1 MGLIMAE
8 KTTWLDAIP
17 EDAREE
23 LMHDISANQPYD
35 LVPLEINNNIYW
47 IPLEVNLLI
56 KALEDDRVSDLE
68 KEQEGIS

>member
-1 MGLIMAE
+1 MAE

>member
-1 MGLIMAE
+1 MAE
-8 KTTWLDAIP
+8 KTTWLEAIP

-23 LMHDISANQPYD
+23 LMHDISASQPYD
-35 LVPLEINNNIYW
+35 LVPLEINNNVYW

-56 KALEDDRVSDLE
+56 RALEDDRVSDLE

>member
-1 MGLIMAE
+1 MAE
-8 KTTWLDAIP
+8 KITWLEAIP

-56 KALEDDRVSDLE
+56 RALEDDRVSDLE

>member
-1 MGLIMAE
+1 MAE
-8 KTTWLDAIP
+8 KITWLDAIP
-17 EDAREE
+17 EDARQE

-56 KALEDDRVSDLE
+56 RALEDDRVSDLE
-68 KEQEGIS
+68 REQEGIS

>member
-1 MGLIMAE
+1 MAE
-8 KTTWLDAIP
+8 KTTWLEAIP

-68 KEQEGIS
+68 REQEGIS